1 MHAEHLNPSE
11 AARRL
16 GVSSKALR
24 LYEQRGLLKPLRTE
38 AGWRVY
44 GPDQMARAAEIAALR
59 RLGLS
64 LAQVGRVLK
73 GDASGLE
80 VALADH
86 QSALEAQARSL
97 AAAVDQVAA
106 LRRGLTEGRT
116 PALAELARLGR
127 SSGVL
132 SCAIDLPWPWGG
144 ERFEIWDLPTL
155 TYLTGPL
162 GSGKTRLAR
171 ALAQALPGGR
181 FAPMER
187 MLDTARLEA
196 DPALRARVD
205 AAAERLVADGAEASE
220 ALTTLLCELEDA
232 STTPLV
238 IDMVEQGL
246 SEATQ
251 EALVAQLRR
260 RGPAARPLILMTRS
274 NAVLDLA
281 AVGPDE
287 AILYCPANH
296 SPPIRVAAH
305 PGAPGYEALASCLAP
320 PEVRARTEGM
330 IAIRPPAA

>member
-80 VALADH
+80 PALAEH

-97 AAAVDQVAA
+97 AAAVDQVAT
-106 LRRGLTEGRT
+106 LRRGLTKGRT
-116 PALAELARLGR
+116 PALAELARLSR
-127 SSGVL
+127 PTGVL

-144 ERFEIWDLPTL
+144 ERFEVWDLPAL

-181 FAPMER
+181 FVPMER
-187 MLDTARLEA
+187 MLDPARLDA
-196 DPALRARVD
+196 DPALKARVD
-205 AAAERLVADGAEASE
+205 AAAQRLVADGAEASE
-220 ALTTLLCELEDA
+220 ALTALLCDLEDA
-232 STTPLV
+232 SLTPLV

-246 SEATQ
+246 SEASQ

-320 PEVRARTEGM
+320 PEIRARTEGM